1 MLETREL
8 TKRYG
13 DFLALRGATLDV
25 AEGECVGVLGPN
37 GAGKSTLFRLLMGF
51 IRPTSGTAK
60 VAGFDCQ
67 KQLKSVHEHVAYL
80 PGDVRLFGE
89 MRGRG
94 VLEFFADIHP
104 RGNRQKSLE
113 TAERLELD
121 LTRRVA
127 FMSTG
132 MRQKLGLAIAL
143 SNEAPLI
150 IMDEPTTSLDPNV
163 RSEVIRMIGQAHKG
177 GRTVMICSHV
187 LSEIEDIC
195 DRVLILRSGD
205 IVHDQCLVEL
215 RRRYRVFAKATGN
228 IQSPPPQLTGQIENL
243 KRDTSD
249 FQMEVVGDLQPVL
262 GWLAVQPIVDLRI
275 QPHDLREVYERYHH
289 PAAVPARTTEPAT
302 SQVASA

>member
-104 RGNRQKSLE
+104 RGNRQKSLD
-113 TAERLELD
+113 TAARLELD

-143 SNEAPLI
+143 SNDAPLI

-163 RSEVIRMIGQAHKG
+163 RGEVIRMIGDAHKG

-195 DRVLILRSGD
+195 DRVLILRGGD
-205 IVHDQCLVEL
+205 VVHDQCLVEL

-228 IQSPPPQLTGQIENL
+228 IHEPPPELTGQIENL
-243 KRDTSD
+243 KRDESD
-249 FQMEVVGDLQPVL
+249 FRMEVVGDLQPVL
-262 GWLAVQPIVDLRI
+262 GWLAAQPIVDLRI

-289 PAAVPARTTEPAT
+289 PATAPPITAEPAK
-302 SQVASA
+302 SQVVSA